1 MAEQGQNSRLAV
13 WSLLAGALTWGVL
26 WYPYRVL
33 ASQGVGGVLASVLTY
48 AVALALALLI
58 WHRQLG
64 PVRPS
69 GLLLAIG
76 LSGAACNLGYV
87 LATLHG
93 EVMRVLLLFYLAP
106 LWTVLLARLWLGEC
120 LNRVGAGVVALSVV
134 GAATMLWHPELGL
147 PWPKNGA
154 EWLGL
159 GAGVLFA
166 CANVLSRKAESIS
179 IAQKSTAIFAGAGLS
194 RLTDRNPAISP
205 CIRSRV
211 VIAEPN
217 MAEAAL
223 EVLPDAVFQ
232 GRQVFATG
240 MSVAIH
246 RKAAFAAEQ
255 LVHRHA
261 GALALDVPE
270 RLIESAQGVVQHRP
284 VAPVA
289 LHQVHLKKLFAARD
303 IFTKH
308 KRLDVLFD
316 GSIGGAEALGKGGA
330 AQPIQARLGG
340 QHLDDDKAGPRPG
353 GLDQKG
359 FYIGDCDS
367 HI

>member
-106 LWTVLLARLWLGEC
+106 LWTVLLARLWLGER
-120 LNRVGAGVVALSVV
+120 LNRVGAGVVALSIA

-166 CANVLSRKAESIS
+166 CANVLSRKAESVS
-179 IAQKSTAIFAGAGLS
+179 IAQKSTAIFAGAVVLGGLLLLLGVEPWAAGS
-194 RLTDRNPAISP
+194 VGANWGLLLGVGVVLLVINMVVQFGLGHSPANRAI
-205 CIRSRV
+205 
-211 VIAEPN
+211 VILLSELVF
-217 MAEAAL
+217 AAL
-223 EVLPDAVFQ
+223 ASWIL
-232 GRQVFATG
+232 
-240 MSVAIH
+240 
-246 RKAAFAAEQ
+246 
-255 LVHRHA
+255 A
-261 GALALDVPE
+261 GEMMGLRE
-270 RLIESAQGVVQHRP
+270 W
-284 VAPVA
+284 
-289 LHQVHLKKLFAARD
+289 
-303 IFTKH
+303 
-308 KRLDVLFD
+308 
-316 GSIGGAEALGKGGA
+316 
-330 AQPIQARLGG
+330 LGG
-340 QHLDDDKAGPRPG
+340 GMIAAASLFSARVGEGAPA
-353 GLDQKG
+353 
-359 FYIGDCDS
+359 
-367 HI
+367 